1 MGNKKYSTE
10 EERKEARRIYQKE
23 YSKNIENLIQ
33 IKQINVLVIGKKLT
47 QKKQKNQVKKNIIKI
62 KRMVHREN
70 IVKQYHTYKLGVT
83 F

>member
-62 KRMVHREN
+62 NTRKKN
-70 IVKQYHTYKLGVT
+70 TKKIIVKIIQ
-83 F
+83 